1 MKFILAEFR
10 LFLNRVRAY
19 AVCVCGNKNNISVK
33 YSTWK
38 LEMSKKMSKWHTL
51 IRIVLKTNWNVE
63 YYFNIFLFFL
73 FVPISDS
80 AKSEWKYK

>member
-10 LFLNRVRAY
+10 LFLNRVRAC